1 MKAKLRPLD
10 LDEIYEVLDSDWLYD
25 LLPGNGADDFILQ
38 QLRMEFEMRAK
49 KERVVQSKK

>member
-1 MKAKLRPLD
+1 MKLRPLD

-25 LLPGNGADDFILQ
+25 FLPGNGADDFILQ